1 MRLPTP
7 LLISKKHL
15 IKPKVSYLLLLIMT
29 LIDGQCPSCNTTQC
43 NLLDVQTLLAGFAN
57 GDEIRDQAKVI
68 EEIEEEAVGDGEEA
82 VEVDIVET

>member
-1 MRLPTP
+1 MP
-7 LLISKKHL
+7 
-15 IKPKVSYLLLLIMT
+15 